1 MVSTMD
7 EPVPTVQ
14 TPEETTDQD
23 DQIQKLK
30 AENRLAA
37 SEGDANGEDS
47 TMGVDDKENGDS
59 TSSPAANAPTTSEDV
74 SAAATTNGSSTP
86 NEVECIE
93 LDDDSSEPPAK
104 KAKASDSN
112 DSDIAVING
121 KDEKSPAK
129 HEKPKEKEAE
139 LTSPGALL
147 NKLEEYVSDAIENKK
162 NIDRKVLDALL
173 GAINVQVQKEPL
185 SVRKLILDKQLVLP
199 NTISFPPSLTV
210 DMLIE
215 HDPDHPLSKV
225 ITRMF
230 GEERPKLNEAEKKER
245 QTLKLHNNA
254 PHMTKLL
261 LDIGQDLVQESTY
274 CDIVHARNLPET
286 PKNIETYKQVAAQL
300 KPVWEALRKRNEP
313 YKLKMLSCQ
322 VCGFKTE
329 SRMVLQAHRST
340 VHFKNGK
347 YQCAMCP
354 EFDTNEQRLI
364 NHYLESHLVI
374 ASKEDP
380 QAKYPCL
387 ICDEDFQ
394 YKGLRDTHL
403 RTCKKDYSR
412 VRNIMGPKGPD
423 DQLMINRWLWDRPP
437 IDPTIL
443 QQQQAAQAQQ
453 VRHSS
458 AALPNKRNQLAQAQ
472 QAVAQAA
479 LRRTAAVR
487 DAQQNALQQQLLQQ
501 QQRMRQAAAM
511 MQQRNMLGQN
521 SNSLI
526 AAMQQH
532 IQRASQQRGSTA
544 AAATVGSLA
553 AATALY
559 QKNLAASR
567 NALLANASALRKGPT
582 MNAAAMQKAFA
593 LANGGLSTA
602 AASGAASSTA
612 GTHALGNSTN
622 AGNGP
627 GICEICDQNMVDRER
642 YFQHLQLIHKH
653 LRDKTLDDVKLGAPL
668 ACSRCRERFWTY
680 EGLERHLV
688 MAHGLVTADLL
699 TKAQNKLD
707 GGRCKLCAKQYAF
720 NMLQHLV
727 ADHHIKLCSA
737 EIMYSCDVC
746 SFKCSSY
753 TTLESHLNANHPKG
767 VTDKNAVAPASG
779 ESASASN
786 GTFKD
791 KDATKSADDDCIT
804 LE

>member
-1 MVSTMD
+1 LFDLYIAV
-7 EPVPTVQ
+7 
-14 TPEETTDQD
+14 
-23 DQIQKLK
+23 II
-30 AENRLAA
+30 LA
-37 SEGDANGEDS
+37 
-47 TMGVDDKENGDS
+47 TNGDCGAS
-59 TSSPAANAPTTSEDV
+59 D
-74 SAAATTNGSSTP
+74 
-86 NEVECIE
+86 VECIE
-93 LDDDSSEPPAK
+93 LDEEGSEPPKYA
-104 KAKASDSN
+104 ARSIASGENVLGLVVLSWF
-112 DSDIAVING
+112 
-121 KDEKSPAK
+121 
-129 HEKPKEKEAE
+129 
-139 LTSPGALL
+139 LL
-147 NKLEEYVSDAIENKK
+147 SLSFQAIDNKK

-199 NTISFPPSLTV
+199 NTISFPPSLV
-210 DMLIE
+210 MDMLIE

-230 GEERPKLNEAEKKER
+230 GEERPKLNETEKKER
-245 QTLKLHNNA
+245 QSLKLHNNA

-329 SRMVLQAHRST
+329 SRMVLQSHRST
-340 VHFKNGK
+340 VHYKNGK

-354 EFDTNEQRLI
+354 EFDTNEQRLM
-364 NHYLESHLVI
+364 NHYLESHSVI
-374 ASKEDP
+374 ASKEET

-394 YKGLRDTHL
+394 YKGIRDTHL
-403 RTCKKDYSR
+403 RVCKKDYSR
-412 VRNIMGPKGPD
+412 VRNIMAPKGPD
-423 DQLMINRWLWDRPP
+423 DQLMINRWLWERPP

-443 QQQQAAQAQQ
+443 QQQQAAQQQ
-453 VRHSS
+453 Q
-458 AALPNKRNQLAQAQ
+458 KRNQLAQAQ

-479 LRRTAAVR
+479 LRLR

-501 QQRMRQAAAM
+501 QQRMRQVRPAPIF
-511 MQQRNMLGQN
+511 QE
-521 SNSLI
+521 
-526 AAMQQH
+526 
-532 IQRASQQRGSTA
+532 
-544 AAATVGSLA
+544 V
-553 AATALY
+553 
-559 QKNLAASR
+559 
-567 NALLANASALRKGPT
+567 LL
-582 MNAAAMQKAFA
+582 F
-593 LANGGLSTA
+593 
-602 AASGAASSTA
+602 
-612 GTHALGNSTN
+612 
-622 AGNGP
+622 
-627 GICEICDQNMVDRER
+627 
-642 YFQHLQLIHKH
+642 QLIHKH

-699 TKAQNKLD
+699 AKAQNKLD

-753 TTLESHLNANHPKG
+753 TTLESHLNDG
-767 VTDKNAVAPASG
+767 DKKQRDHRYV
-779 ESASASN
+779 
-786 GTFKD
+786 
-791 KDATKSADDDCIT
+791 
-804 LE
+804 L

>member
-1 MVSTMD
+1 MEAS
-7 EPVPTVQ
+7 VPAAPSPDDSSAQ
-14 TPEETTDQD
+14 E

-30 AENRLAA
+30 AEKRLSTEEATN
-37 SEGDANGEDS
+37 SNDAEI
-47 TMGVDDKENGDS
+47 GVDDKENGDT
-59 TSSPAANAPTTSEDV
+59 TSSANNVSSASDEANA
-74 SAAATTNGSSTP
+74 ATNGGSASSD
-86 NEVECIE
+86 VECIDV
-93 LDDDSSEPPAK
+93 DDDVSEPPPK
-104 KAKASDSN
+104 KSKGSN
-112 DSDIAVING
+112 DSEAAAVNG
-121 KDEKSPAK
+121 SGDATPSNKEEKSK
-129 HEKPKEKEAE
+129 DKEAE

-147 NKLEEYVSDAIENKK
+147 NKLEEYVSDAIDNKK
-162 NIDRKVLDALL
+162 NVDRKVLDALL

-230 GEERPKLNEAEKKER
+230 GEERPKLNETEKKER
-245 QTLKLHNNA
+245 QSLKLHNNV

-347 YQCAMCP
+347 YLCAMCP

-364 NHYLESHLVI
+364 NHYLDSHLVI
-374 ASKEDP
+374 ASKEET

-394 YKGLRDTHL
+394 YKGIRDTHL

-423 DQLMINRWLWDRPP
+423 DQLMINRWLWERPP

-443 QQQQAAQAQQ
+443 HQQQAAQQQ
-453 VRHSS
+453 Q
-458 AALPNKRNQLAQAQ
+458 KRNQLAQAQ

-532 IQRASQQRGSTA
+532 IQRANQQRGSTT

-567 NALLANASALRKGPT
+567 TALLANASALRKGPA
-582 MNAAAMQKAFA
+582 MNTAAMQKALA
-593 LANGGLSTA
+593 MANGGLSTA
-602 AASGAASSTA
+602 AAAAAAASSAATSTGVA
-612 GTHALGNSTN
+612 HALGNSTN
-622 AGNGP
+622 AGGP

-699 TKAQNKLD
+699 AKAQNKLD

-767 VTDKNAVAPASG
+767 VTDKNAVS
-779 ESASASN
+779 SASADSSSAPN
-786 GTFKD
+786 GTSKC
-791 KDATKSADDDCIT
+791 KVPAKPSEDDCIT

>member
-1 MVSTMD
+1 MVTTMD
-7 EPVPTVQ
+7 ETVSTAPTPDESA
-14 TPEETTDQD
+14 TREDR
-23 DQIQKLK
+23 IQKLK
-30 AENRLAA
+30 AENRLVVDDVEKTEIEA
-37 SEGDANGEDS
+37 
-47 TMGVDDKENGDS
+47 DDKENGDMVP
-59 TSSPAANAPTTSEDV
+59 SPTNALTTSDDT
-74 SAAATTNGSSTP
+74 SAGTNSGSSSSD
-86 NEVECIE
+86 VECIE
-93 LDDDSSEPPAK
+93 LDDDTSEPPPPK
-104 KAKASDSN
+104 KMRDGDSN
-112 DSDIAVING
+112 DSEIAIITVSALLRTLWPILCSFISDLQG
-121 KDEKSPAK
+121 REKEKPSLIG
-129 HEKPKEKEAE
+129 EKPKEKEPE

-147 NKLEEYVSDAIENKK
+147 NKLEEYVADAINNKR

-173 GAINVQVQKEPL
+173 GGINVQVQKEPL

-245 QTLKLHNNA
+245 QSLKLHNNV

-313 YKLKMLSCQ
+313 YKLKLLTCQ

-329 SRMVLQAHRST
+329 SRMILQAHRST
-340 VHFKNGK
+340 VHYKNGK

-354 EFDTNEQRLI
+354 EFDSNEKRLI
-364 NHYLESHLVI
+364 NHYLASHFVV
-374 ASKEDP
+374 ATKDEP

-412 VRNIMGPKGPD
+412 VRNIMGPKGCD
-423 DQLMINRWLWDRPP
+423 DQLMINQWLWERPP
-437 IDPTIL
+437 VDPTIL
-443 QQQQAAQAQQ
+443 QQQQAAQQQ
-453 VRHSS
+453 Q
-458 AALPNKRNQLAQAQ
+458 KRNQLAQAQ

-487 DAQQNALQQQLLQQ
+487 DAQQSALQQQLLQQ

-511 MQQRNMLGQN
+511 MQQRNMIGQN

-532 IQRASQQRGSTA
+532 IQRASQQRVSTS

-567 NALLANASALRKGPT
+567 NALLANTSALRKGST
-582 MNAAAMQKAFA
+582 LNTAAMQKALA
-593 LANGGLSTA
+593 IANGGLPA
-602 AASGAASSTA
+602 AVASGAATSTGASS
-612 GTHALGNSTN
+612 ALGNSTN

-627 GICEICDQNMVDRER
+627 GICEICDQNMMV
-642 YFQHLQLIHKH
+642 HKH

-707 GGRCKLCAKQYAF
+707 GGRCKICAKGKEA
-720 NMLQHLV
+720 
-727 ADHHIKLCSA
+727 
-737 EIMYSCDVC
+737 
-746 SFKCSSY
+746 
-753 TTLESHLNANHPKG
+753 G
-767 VTDKNAVAPASG
+767 G
-779 ESASASN
+779 
-786 GTFKD
+786 
-791 KDATKSADDDCIT
+791 KSTEDDCIT

>member
-1 MVSTMD
+1 
-7 EPVPTVQ
+7 
-14 TPEETTDQD
+14 
-23 DQIQKLK
+23 
-30 AENRLAA
+30 
-37 SEGDANGEDS
+37 
-47 TMGVDDKENGDS
+47 
-59 TSSPAANAPTTSEDV
+59 
-74 SAAATTNGSSTP
+74 ATTNGSSTP

-129 HEKPKEKEAE
+129 DEKPKEKEAE

-329 SRMVLQAHRST
+329 PRMVLQAHRST

-453 VRHSS
+453 
-458 AALPNKRNQLAQAQ
+458 KRNQLAQAQ

-602 AASGAASSTA
+602 AASGGAASSTA

-786 GTFKD
+786 GTSKD

>member
-1 MVSTMD
+1 M
-7 EPVPTVQ
+7 
-14 TPEETTDQD
+14 
-23 DQIQKLK
+23 
-30 AENRLAA
+30 
-37 SEGDANGEDS
+37 
-47 TMGVDDKENGDS
+47 
-59 TSSPAANAPTTSEDV
+59 
-74 SAAATTNGSSTP
+74 
-86 NEVECIE
+86 
-93 LDDDSSEPPAK
+93 
-104 KAKASDSN
+104 
-112 DSDIAVING
+112 
-121 KDEKSPAK
+121 
-129 HEKPKEKEAE
+129 
-139 LTSPGALL
+139 
-147 NKLEEYVSDAIENKK
+147 
-162 NIDRKVLDALL
+162 
-173 GAINVQVQKEPL
+173 
-185 SVRKLILDKQLVLP
+185 
-199 NTISFPPSLTV
+199 
-210 DMLIE
+210 
-215 HDPDHPLSKV
+215 
-225 ITRMF
+225 
-230 GEERPKLNEAEKKER
+230 
-245 QTLKLHNNA
+245 
-254 PHMTKLL
+254 
-261 LDIGQDLVQESTY
+261 
-274 CDIVHARNLPET
+274 
-286 PKNIETYKQVAAQL
+286 
-300 KPVWEALRKRNEP
+300 
-313 YKLKMLSCQ
+313 KMLSCQ

-329 SRMVLQAHRST
+329 SRMVLQSHRST

-374 ASKEDP
+374 ASKDEA

-412 VRNIMGPKGPD
+412 GPD
-423 DQLMINRWLWDRPP
+423 DQLMINRWLWERPP

-443 QQQQAAQAQQ
+443 QQQQAAQQQ
-453 VRHSS
+453 Q
-458 AALPNKRNQLAQAQ
+458 KRNQLAQAQ

-511 MQQRNMLGQN
+511 MQQRNMIGQ
-521 SNSLI
+521 SGNSLI

-532 IQRASQQRGSTA
+532 IQRANQQRGSTTA
-544 AAATVGSLA
+544 ATTVGSLA

-567 NALLANASALRKGPT
+567 NALLANASALRKGPP
-582 MNAAAMQKAFA
+582 MNTVAMQKALA
-593 LANGGLSTA
+593 MANGGLSTA
-602 AASGAASSTA
+602 AASGAATSTGA
-612 GTHALGNSTN
+612 GHALGNSTN
-622 AGNGP
+622 AGSGP

-688 MAHGLVTADLL
+688 RNGSWTGHCRSFWRKRRTNLMAED
-699 TKAQNKLD
+699 
-707 GGRCKLCAKQYAF
+707 QYAF

-753 TTLESHLNANHPKG
+753 TTLETHLNANHPKG
-767 VTDKNAVAPASG
+767 ATDKNAGTPAAD
-779 ESASASN
+779 SASASN
-786 GTFKD
+786 GTTKK
-791 KDATKSADDDCIT
+791 KDAPKSSEDDCIT

>member
-1 MVSTMD
+1 MVTTMD
-7 EPVPTVQ
+7 ETVSTAPTPDES
-14 TPEETTDQD
+14 TAREDR
-23 DQIQKLK
+23 IQKLK
-30 AENRLAA
+30 AENRLVVDDVEKTEIEA
-37 SEGDANGEDS
+37 
-47 TMGVDDKENGDS
+47 DDKENGDMVP
-59 TSSPAANAPTTSEDV
+59 SPTNALTTSDDT
-74 SAAATTNGSSTP
+74 SAGTNSGSSSSD
-86 NEVECIE
+86 VECIE
-93 LDDDSSEPPAK
+93 LDDDTSEPPPPK
-104 KAKASDSN
+104 KMKDGDSN
-112 DSDIAVING
+112 DSEG
-121 KDEKSPAK
+121 REKEKSSLIG
-129 HEKPKEKEAE
+129 EKPKEKEPE

-147 NKLEEYVSDAIENKK
+147 NKLEEYVADAINNKR

-173 GAINVQVQKEPL
+173 GGINVQVQKEPL

-245 QTLKLHNNA
+245 QNLKLHNNV

-313 YKLKMLSCQ
+313 YKLKLLTCQ

-329 SRMVLQAHRST
+329 SRMILQAHRST
-340 VHFKNGK
+340 VHYKNGK

-354 EFDTNEQRLI
+354 EFDTNEKRLI
-364 NHYLESHLVI
+364 NHYLASHFVV
-374 ASKEDP
+374 ATKDEP

-412 VRNIMGPKGPD
+412 VRNIMGPKGCD
-423 DQLMINRWLWDRPP
+423 DQLMINQWLWERPP
-437 IDPTIL
+437 VDPTIL
-443 QQQQAAQAQQ
+443 QQQQAAQQQ
-453 VRHSS
+453 Q
-458 AALPNKRNQLAQAQ
+458 KRNQLAQAQ

-487 DAQQNALQQQLLQQ
+487 DAQQSALQQQLLQQ

-511 MQQRNMLGQN
+511 MQQRNMIGQN

-526 AAMQQH
+526 AA
-532 IQRASQQRGSTA
+532 
-544 AAATVGSLA
+544 
-553 AATALY
+553 
-559 QKNLAASR
+559 
-567 NALLANASALRKGPT
+567 
-582 MNAAAMQKAFA
+582 AMQKALA
-593 LANGGLSTA
+593 IANGGLPA
-602 AASGAASSTA
+602 AVASGAATSTGASS
-612 GTHALGNSTN
+612 ALGNSTN

-642 YFQHLQLIHKH
+642 YFQHLQMVHKH

-688 MAHGLVTADLL
+688 VDTNRCWFFHLMLLQVMAHGLVTADLL

-707 GGRCKLCAKQYAF
+707 GGRCKICAKQYAF

-767 VTDKNAVAPASG
+767 VVDRNVLQSTCAD
-779 ESASASN
+779 SASASN
-786 GTFKD
+786 GTSKVRVLHCGFI
-791 KDATKSADDDCIT
+791 S
-804 LE
+804 E

>member
-1 MVSTMD
+1 MVATMD
-7 EPVPTVQ
+7 DSTAPSSDEP
-14 TPEETTDQD
+14 TTQD
-23 DQIQKLK
+23 DKIQKLK

-37 SEGDANGEDS
+37 GDSDDS
-47 TMGVDDKENGDS
+47 KEVQIRMEDKENGE
-59 TSSPAANAPTTSEDV
+59 TSPSPVNNNASVRSDDANA
-74 SAAATTNGSSTP
+74 ATNGGIASSD
-86 NEVECIE
+86 VECIE
-93 LDDDSSEPPAK
+93 LDEEVSEPPAK
-104 KAKASDSN
+104 KLKGSSSN
-112 DSDIAVING
+112 DSEVAAING
-121 KDEKSPAK
+121 KSEGKSSQKEDK
-129 HEKPKEKEAE
+129 HKEKEAE

-147 NKLEEYVSDAIENKK
+147 NKLEEYVSDAIDNKK

-230 GEERPKLNEAEKKER
+230 GEERPKLNDTEKKER
-245 QTLKLHNNA
+245 QSLKLHNNA

-313 YKLKMLSCQ
+313 YKMKMLSCQ

-329 SRMVLQAHRST
+329 SRMVLQSHRST

-354 EFDTNEQRLI
+354 EFDTNEQRLV

-374 ASKEDP
+374 ASKDEP

-423 DQLMINRWLWDRPP
+423 DQLMINRWLWERPP

-443 QQQQAAQAQQ
+443 QQQQAAQQQ
-453 VRHSS
+453 Q
-458 AALPNKRNQLAQAQ
+458 KRNQLAQAQ

-511 MQQRNMLGQN
+511 MQQRNMIGQ
-521 SNSLI
+521 SGNSLI

-532 IQRASQQRGSTA
+532 IQRANQQRGSTA
-544 AAATVGSLA
+544 AATTVGSLA

-582 MNAAAMQKAFA
+582 MNAAAMQKA
-593 LANGGLSTA
+593 LTMANGGLSTA
-602 AASGAASSTA
+602 ASGTTTSTA
-612 GTHALGNSTN
+612 SHALGNSTN
-622 AGNGP
+622 AGSGP

-699 TKAQNKLD
+699 AKAQNKLD

-753 TTLESHLNANHPKG
+753 TTLETHLNANHPKG
-767 VTDKNAVAPASG
+767 ATDKNMGVPAAD
-779 ESASASN
+779 SASASN
-786 GTFKD
+786 GAAKNKD
-791 KDATKSADDDCIT
+791 TAKSSEDDCIT

>member
-1 MVSTMD
+1 MVTTMD
-7 EPVPTVQ
+7 ESVPTAPSSDESSTQ
-14 TPEETTDQD
+14 E

-30 AENRLAA
+30 DENRLAA
-37 SEGDANGEDS
+37 VDS
-47 TMGVDDKENGDS
+47 DDSKGVQAGVEDKENGEASPSPVNNASVTSDS
-59 TSSPAANAPTTSEDV
+59 S
-74 SAAATTNGSSTP
+74 SAATNGGSVSSD
-86 NEVECIE
+86 VECIE
-93 LDDDSSEPPAK
+93 LDEEAGEPPAK
-104 KAKASDSN
+104 KLKGSASN
-112 DSDIAVING
+112 DSDVSVING
-121 KDEKSPAK
+121 KNE
-129 HEKPKEKEAE
+129 EKPSQKECKSKEKEAE

-147 NKLEEYVSDAIENKK
+147 NKLEEYVSDAIDNKK

-230 GEERPKLNEAEKKER
+230 GEERPKLNDTEKKER

-313 YKLKMLSCQ
+313 YKMKMLSCQ
-322 VCGFKTE
+322 ICGFKTE

-354 EFDTNEQRLI
+354 EFDTNEQRLM

-374 ASKEDP
+374 ASKEEA

-423 DQLMINRWLWDRPP
+423 DQLMINRWLWERPP

-443 QQQQAAQAQQ
+443 QQQQAAQQQ
-453 VRHSS
+453 Q
-458 AALPNKRNQLAQAQ
+458 KRNQLAQAQ

-511 MQQRNMLGQN
+511 MQQRNMIGQ
-521 SNSLI
+521 SGNSLI

-532 IQRASQQRGSTA
+532 IQRANQQRGSTA
-544 AAATVGSLA
+544 APTTVGSLA

-567 NALLANASALRKGPT
+567 NALLANASALRKAPA
-582 MNAAAMQKAFA
+582 MNTVAMQKALA
-593 LANGGLSTA
+593 MANGGLSTA
-602 AASGAASSTA
+602 AASGTTASA
-612 GTHALGNSTN
+612 GSHALGNSTN
-622 AGNGP
+622 AGSSP

-699 TKAQNKLD
+699 AKAQNKLD

-767 VTDKNAVAPASG
+767 ATDKNAVAPAAD
-779 ESASASN
+779 SASASN
-786 GTFKD
+786 GTTKNRD
-791 KDATKSADDDCIT
+791 DAKSSEDDCIT

>member
-7 EPVPTVQ
+7 ESVPAAP
-14 TPEETTDQD
+14 TPEKSTDHD

-37 SEGDANGEDS
+37 ASEADDDGDVS
-47 TMGVDDKENGDS
+47 MVGVEDKENGDS
-59 TSSPAANAPTTSEDV
+59 MSSPTVNAPTTLEDV
-74 SAAATTNGSSTP
+74 SAATTTNGSSTP
-86 NEVECIE
+86 NDVECIE
-93 LDDDSSEPPAK
+93 IDDDTNGPPAK
-104 KAKASDSN
+104 KAKTSDSN

-121 KDEKSPAK
+121 KDEKSPSK
-129 HEKPKEKEAE
+129 DEKPKEKEAE

-147 NKLEEYVSDAIENKK
+147 NKLEEYVSDAIDNKK

-230 GEERPKLNEAEKKER
+230 GEERPKLNEAEKRER
-245 QTLKLHNNA
+245 QNLKLHNNA

-313 YKLKMLSCQ
+313 YKLKLLSCQ
-322 VCGFKTE
+322 VCGFRTE
-329 SRMVLQAHRST
+329 SRIVLQAHRST

-364 NHYLESHLVI
+364 NHYLESHMII
-374 ASKEDP
+374 ATKDET

-412 VRNIMGPKGPD
+412 VRNVMGPKGPD

-453 VRHSS
+453 
-458 AALPNKRNQLAQAQ
+458 KRNQLAQAQ

-544 AAATVGSLA
+544 AATTVGSLA

-567 NALLANASALRKGPT
+567 NALLANASALRKGPA

-593 LANGGLSTA
+593 LANGGISSA
-602 AASGAASSTA
+602 AALGGASSTA
-612 GTHALGNSTN
+612 GSHALGNSTN

-767 VTDKNAVAPASG
+767 MADKSALVPPSA

-786 GTFKD
+786 GTSKD
-791 KDATKSADDDCIT
+791 KDATKSTDDDCIT

>member
-1 MVSTMD
+1 LS
-7 EPVPTVQ
+7 
-14 TPEETTDQD
+14 
-23 DQIQKLK
+23 IQQLI
-30 AENRLAA
+30 LA
-37 SEGDANGEDS
+37 
-47 TMGVDDKENGDS
+47 
-59 TSSPAANAPTTSEDV
+59 
-74 SAAATTNGSSTP
+74 TNGGIASSD
-86 NEVECIE
+86 VECIE
-93 LDDDSSEPPAK
+93 LDEEVSEPPAK
-104 KAKASDSN
+104 KLKGSSPN
-112 DSDIAVING
+112 DS
-121 KDEKSPAK
+121 
-129 HEKPKEKEAE
+129 EAI
-139 LTSPGALL
+139 
-147 NKLEEYVSDAIENKK
+147 DNKK

-199 NTISFPPSLTV
+199 NTISFPPSLV
-210 DMLIE
+210 IDMLIE

-230 GEERPKLNEAEKKER
+230 GEERPKLNDTEKKER
-245 QTLKLHNNA
+245 QSLKLHNNA

-313 YKLKMLSCQ
+313 YKMKMLSCQ

-329 SRMVLQAHRST
+329 SRMVLQSHRST

-354 EFDTNEQRLI
+354 EFDTNEQRLV

-374 ASKEDP
+374 ASKDEP

-423 DQLMINRWLWDRPP
+423 DQLMINRWLWERPP

-443 QQQQAAQAQQ
+443 QQQQAAQQQ
-453 VRHSS
+453 Q
-458 AALPNKRNQLAQAQ
+458 KRNQLAQAQ

-501 QQRMRQAAAM
+501 QQRMRQVLAAAM
-511 MQQRNMLGQN
+511 MQQRNMIGQ
-521 SNSLI
+521 SGNSLI
-526 AAMQQH
+526 
-532 IQRASQQRGSTA
+532 
-544 AAATVGSLA
+544 
-553 AATALY
+553 
-559 QKNLAASR
+559 
-567 NALLANASALRKGPT
+567 
-582 MNAAAMQKAFA
+582 AAAMQKALA
-593 LANGGLSTA
+593 MANGGLSTA
-602 AASGAASSTA
+602 ASGTTTSTA
-612 GTHALGNSTN
+612 SHALGNSTN
-622 AGNGP
+622 AGSGP

-699 TKAQNKLD
+699 AKAQNKLD

-753 TTLESHLNANHPKG
+753 TTLETHLNANHPKG
-767 VTDKNAVAPASG
+767 DTA
-779 ESASASN
+779 
-786 GTFKD
+786 
-791 KDATKSADDDCIT
+791 KSSEDDCIT

>member
-1 MVSTMD
+1 MVTTMD
-7 EPVPTVQ
+7 ESVSTA
-14 TPEETTDQD
+14 TPAPPAAEESSGHEEEEDR
-23 DQIQKLK
+23 IQKLK
-30 AENRLAA
+30 AENRLVVD
-37 SEGDANGEDS
+37 DADAEK
-47 TMGVDDKENGDS
+47 TEIEADDKENGDLGVP
-59 TSSPAANAPTTSEDV
+59 SPANPLTTTSDDT
-74 SAAATTNGSSTP
+74 SAGTNGGSSSSD
-86 NEVECIE
+86 VECIE
-93 LDDDSSEPPAK
+93 LDDDTNEPPPK
-104 KAKASDSN
+104 KMKSDDRN
-112 DSDIAVING
+112 DSDIATITA
-121 KDEKSPAK
+121 KKEKEKSSSLTG
-129 HEKPKEKEAE
+129 EKPKEKEAE

-147 NKLEEYVSDAIENKK
+147 NKLEEYVSDAIDNKK
-162 NIDRKVLDALL
+162 NIDRK
-173 GAINVQVQKEPL
+173 KEPL

-230 GEERPKLNEAEKKER
+230 GEERPKLNDAEKKER
-245 QTLKLHNNA
+245 QNLKLHNNA

-313 YKLKMLSCQ
+313 YKLKLLTCQ

-329 SRMVLQAHRST
+329 SRMILQTHRST
-340 VHFKNGK
+340 VHYKNGK

-364 NHYLESHLVI
+364 NHYLTSHLVV
-374 ASKEDP
+374 ASKDEA

-412 VRNIMGPKGPD
+412 IRNVMGPKGCD
-423 DQLMINRWLWDRPP
+423 DQLMINRWLWERPP

-443 QQQQAAQAQQ
+443 QQQQAAQQQ
-453 VRHSS
+453 Q
-458 AALPNKRNQLAQAQ
+458 KRNQLAQAQ

-487 DAQQNALQQQLLQQ
+487 DAQQSVLQQQLLQQ

-511 MQQRNMLGQN
+511 MQQRTMMGQN

-532 IQRASQQRGSTA
+532 IQRTNQQRGSTSA
-544 AAATVGSLA
+544 AATTVGSLA

-567 NALLANASALRKGPT
+567 NALLVNSSALRKGST
-582 MNAAAMQKAFA
+582 LNTAAMQKALA
-593 LANGGLSTA
+593 IANGGLPGSI
-602 AASGAASSTA
+602 ASGAATSTGA
-612 GTHALGNSTN
+612 SPALGNSTN

-642 YFQHLQLIHKH
+642 YFQHLQAAHKH

-680 EGLERHLV
+680 EGLERHL
-688 MAHGLVTADLL
+688 MA
-699 TKAQNKLD
+699 
-707 GGRCKLCAKQYAF
+707 
-720 NMLQHLV
+720 
-727 ADHHIKLCSA
+727 
-737 EIMYSCDVC
+737 
-746 SFKCSSY
+746 SSY
-753 TTLESHLNANHPKG
+753 SIN
-767 VTDKNAVAPASG
+767 
-779 ESASASN
+779 
-786 GTFKD
+786 
-791 KDATKSADDDCIT
+791 
-804 LE
+804 